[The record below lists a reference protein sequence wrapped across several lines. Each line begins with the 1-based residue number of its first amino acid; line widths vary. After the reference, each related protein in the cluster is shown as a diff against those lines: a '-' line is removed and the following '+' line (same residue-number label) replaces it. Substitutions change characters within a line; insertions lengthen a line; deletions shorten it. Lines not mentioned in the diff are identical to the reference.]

1 MAVKFNVIQRQN
13 PLKPTDPKKHYA
25 VVKTDGEATLKQLS
39 KRIGTMSTVN
49 SADVLAVLDSLL
61 QVMQDE
67 LSQGRIVR
75 FGEFGSFAISLS
87 SEGKEKATDVTA
99 NSVKGAKLQFRPGK
113 DLKNMI
119 ATLEYQKASD

>member
-1 MAVKFNVIQRQN
+1 MPVKFNVIQKIN
-13 PLKPTDPKKHYA
+13 PLKKTDPKKHYA
-25 VVKTDGEATLKQLS
+25 VIKTDGEATLKQLS

-75 FGEFGSFAISLS
+75 FGDFGSFALTLS
-87 SEGKEKATDVTA
+87 SEGKETATEINA
-99 NSVKGAKLQFRPGK
+99 NAIKGAKLQFRPGK
-113 DLKNMI
+113 DLKNML
-119 ATLEYQKASD
+119 ATLEYQKATE